1 MKPPSSSPTWP
12 EPEAQALDWGPHLEL
27 VLASGS
33 PQRRE
38 ILSGLGIS
46 FEVDPAG
53 IGEIAEGEPAAVALE
68 NARLKAREVVGRRDA
83 GSEVVLAADTVVA
96 AGDRII
102 DKPADAGQAALA
114 IERLAGREHDVWGGV
129 VVAGPGDQWRE
140 GLCRS
145 GVRFRPLGPGE
156 ISDYV
161 ALGEWEGRA
170 GGYAIQLR
178 GGELVEAVE
187 GDRENVI
194 GLSTT
199 LLAQLV
205 QGLVPSGGTAPDR
218 YNH

>member
-1 MKPPSSSPTWP
+1 MKPPSSSATWP
-12 EPEAQALDWGPHLEL
+12 EPQSRALAWEPQLRL

-38 ILSGLGIS
+38 ILSGLGIG

-53 IGEIAEGEPAAVALE
+53 IEEVTEGPPAAVALE
-68 NARLKAREVVGRRDA
+68 NARLKAREVMGRRDRA
-83 GSEVVLAADTVVA
+83 GEVVLAADTVVS

-102 DKPADAGQAALA
+102 DKPSDAAQAALA
-114 IERLAGREHDVWGGV
+114 IEQLAGREHEVWGGV

-145 GVRFRPLGPGE
+145 GVRFRPLGPEEVSG
-156 ISDYV
+156 YV

-178 GGELVEAVE
+178 GGELVESVE

-194 GLSTT
+194 GLSTA
-199 LLAQLV
+199 LLGQLV
-205 QGLVPSGGTAPDR
+205 QGLVPPGGPAPDR
-218 YNH
+218 YNR